1 MTTLAPSFFDQFIF
15 VLAGNKDNHKTWM
28 GSKLGMIGQGTYE

>member
-15 VLAGNKDNHKTWM
+15 VLAGNKDNYKTLD
-28 GSKLGMIGQGTYE
+28 GFGIGHDWARDL